1 MSKLH
6 HYAEIVGEEK
16 IEEIENLG
24 SILSEKSMAHVNA
37 TFYGGGVA
45 EMLNTYIPLLNEAG
59 LKTEWRLLKG
69 SREFFNV
76 TKKMHNA
83 LQSDKVSFSKQ
94 ELECYESTLEMN
106 SLISN
111 LNWYDC
117 VVIDDPQP
125 CGLINLYSRESP
137 SLWKPLPE
145 FLRLPILQ
153 KKQPWV
159 WRVHIDLSNPNP
171 ALWHYLK
178 KFIKNYDAVVVS
190 HLSYATDISRPI
202 FVMPPAIDPLADK
215 NRYLSETQVNKILEK
230 HGIDSKSDVP
240 LVTQVSRFDP
250 WKDPLGVI
258 RAFRKVRKS
267 QKCQLVLIGSMAAD
281 DPEGG
286 EVFNRI
292 YRAAQQMKDVTL
304 ITAQDDLLVNALQR
318 KSAVVVQKSIR
329 EGFGLTVSEALW
341 KGTPVVGGNVGGIP
355 LQIKDGV
362 NGFLVSSDAECA
374 DRIEYL
380 LKNPK
385 KAREMGANGRE
396 NIRENFL
403 ITRLVKDEL
412 NLCRAVTGLAGTSS
426 LMNAPQDIFR
436 RLTHVKKLFPFKNIA
451 KFINDV

>member
-1 MSKLH
+1 MPKLH
-6 HYAEIVGEEK
+6 HYADIVGDKK

-45 EMLNTYIPLLNEAG
+45 EMLNAYIPLLNEAG

-69 SREFFNV
+69 SREFFSV
-76 TKKMHNA
+76 TKKMHNT
-83 LQSDKVSFSKQ
+83 LQGGKASFSKR

-106 SLISN
+106 SMISN

-171 ALWHYLK
+171 VVWRYLR

-190 HLSYATDISRPI
+190 HLSYVKGITRPVFI
-202 FVMPPAIDPLADK
+202 MPPAIDPLADK
-215 NRYLSETQVNKILEK
+215 NRYLSETQVDAILEK
-230 HGIDSKSDVP
+230 QGIDCNIP
-240 LVTQVSRFDP
+240 LITQVSRFDP

-258 RAFRKVRKS
+258 QAFRKVRKT
-267 QKCQLVLIGSMAAD
+267 QKCQLVLIGSMATD
-281 DPEGG
+281 DPEGDQ
-286 EVFNRI
+286 VFNHV

-304 ITAQDDLLVNALQR
+304 LTMQDDLLVNALQR
-318 KSAVVVQKSIR
+318 KSAVVVQKSIK

-362 NGFLVSSDAECA
+362 TGFLVSSDDECA
-374 DRIEYL
+374 DRISYL

-385 KAREMGANGRE
+385 LASEMGAKGRK
-396 NIRENFL
+396 NIKENFL

-412 NLCRAVTGLAGTSS
+412 NLCRAVTGLAGTSN
-426 LMNAPQDIFR
+426 LLKAPQNLFK
-436 RLTHVKKLFPFKNIA
+436 RLARVKKQFPFNNIA
-451 KFINDV
+451 KFINGVQ